1 MLSEEKAYGGEKGVC
16 ERLGMGAVECG
27 GKGVKGGAL
36 ESISAGCCW
45 CIFKFASDIPFGD
58 IRVLLTLLRLPLVL
72 GSGWLFRW
80 DTLRSTCFLRL
91 LDEALRF
98 AGGEAGSAGMP
109 LVVVTLVIGT
119 LLGRGAYRSWP
130 VYDPWVGST
139 KISANDMWAPSNE

>member
-1 MLSEEKAYGGEKGVC
+1 
-16 ERLGMGAVECG
+16 MGAVECG

-36 ESISAGCCW
+36 GSISVSCCW
-45 CIFKFASDIPFGD
+45 CIFKFASEIPFGD
-58 IRVLLTLLRLPLVL
+58 MRVLLILLRLPLVL
-72 GSGWLFRW
+72 GSGWPFRW

-98 AGGEAGSAGMP
+98 AGAEAEVSSAGMP
-109 LVVVTLVIGT
+109 LVVATLVIDA

-130 VYDPWVGST
+130 VYDSWVGST